1 MNTTV
6 KFFLNGP
13 APDRYRH
20 FIEILGGKRSKVMA
34 IIYPMIE
41 RFPGHREERVIVV
54 GRPGGAQ

>member
-1 MNTTV
+1 MNTTLQFMDRV
-6 KFFLNGP
+6 
-13 APDRYRH
+13 APLRYRH